1 LLFLTQVRL
10 YKRFNVI
17 NIKKVMQIFLQY
29 KDKNFKFFKKL
40 SKKIIN
46 INFFKRLIF
55 FSKQFLKNLKFLSLY

>member
-1 LLFLTQVRL
+1 
-10 YKRFNVI
+10 VI